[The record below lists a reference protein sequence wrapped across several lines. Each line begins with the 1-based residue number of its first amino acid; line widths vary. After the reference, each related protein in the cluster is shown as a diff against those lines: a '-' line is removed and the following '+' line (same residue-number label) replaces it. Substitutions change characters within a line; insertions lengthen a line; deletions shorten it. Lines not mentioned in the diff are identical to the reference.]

1 MTEEGRDE
9 GPATGF
15 VSIVGAGPWD
25 PELLTLAG
33 KRRLERADVV
43 IADYLAN
50 PALLLHCP
58 PHARVY
64 QRTEGPRGYRPTSE
78 GPLSQAEVNRLMIEH
93 ARAGKRVVRLK
104 GGDPCMFGR
113 GGEEAQE
120 LRAAGVPYELVP
132 GVSAPIAA
140 PELAGIPV
148 THRHFTPAVTFVS
161 GWEAYEKAGLEVA
174 WEHLAKSAGTLVLMM
189 SIRNARANAARLVA
203 AGRDP
208 ATPAAIVRWGT
219 RGIQHTV
226 VGTLATI
233 ADLAAA
239 EGIRP
244 PAVLVVG
251 EVVGLRQEL
260 AWIEARPLHGR
271 RIVVTRAAEQSSTLV
286 RTLSEQGADVVVV
299 PCLAVVPP
307 EDPAALHSAVAGVAA
322 YDGVILSSQS
332 GAAAFFDAL
341 DDAGLDGRALAGKH
355 VAVVGASTAAAC
367 RRRGIIADLVPNE
380 ARAEGLVDCIGAAGL
395 LGKRWLY
402 VRADEG
408 RDVLRPAIE
417 RAGGQLSL
425 AIAYRTVRPAVSP
438 HLLASL
444 RAPKAGGEGFHA
456 VAFASGKT
464 ARHFLQTLGEELGD
478 DEARRLLAAAKVVCL
493 GPVTAAAV
501 EALGVRVD
509 AIASA
514 THDDAVA
521 EALLRVLARDST
533 AT

>member
-1 MTEEGRDE
+1 MTEGHD
-9 GPATGF
+9 GGTATGF

-33 KRRLERADVV
+33 KRRLEQADVV

-58 PHARVY
+58 GHARVY
-64 QRTEGPRGYRPTSE
+64 QRSEGPRGYRPSSE

-93 ARAGKRVVRLK
+93 ARAGQRVVRLK

-113 GGEEAQE
+113 GGEEAQA
-120 LRAAGVPYELVP
+120 LRAAGVAYELVP

-148 THRHFTPAVTFVS
+148 THRQFTPAVTFVS

-189 SIRNARANAARLVA
+189 SIRNARANAERLIA
-203 AGRDP
+203 AGRNP
-208 ATPAAIVRWGT
+208 TTPAAIVRWGT
-219 RGIQHTV
+219 RGIQRTV

-233 ADLAAA
+233 AELAAR

-251 EVVGLRQEL
+251 EVVGLRPEL
-260 AWIEARPLHGR
+260 SWIESRPLFGR
-271 RIVVTRAAEQSSTLV
+271 RVVITRAAEQAGTLV
-286 RTLSEQGADVVVV
+286 RTLSEQGADVAVI
-299 PCLAVVPP
+299 PCLAVAPP
-307 EDPAALHSAVAGVAA
+307 EDPAALRRAVAEVAA
-322 YDGVILSSQS
+322 HDGVILSSTS
-332 GAAAFFDAL
+332 GVTAFFDAL
-341 DDAGLDGRALAGKH
+341 DEVGLDARALAGKP
-355 VAVVGASTAAAC
+355 VAAVGASTAAAC
-367 RRRGIIADLVPNE
+367 RRRGIVPDLVPDE
-380 ARAEGLVDCIGAAGL
+380 ARAEGLVERIGAAGL

-417 RAGGQLSL
+417 AAGGHLTL
-425 AIAYRTVRPAVSP
+425 AVAYRTVRPAVSP

-444 RAPKAGGEGFHA
+444 RDPSDGGEGFHA

-478 DEARRLLAAAKVVCL
+478 DETRRLLAAAKVVCL

-514 THDDAVA
+514 TSDAAVA
-521 EALLRVLARDST
+521 EALVHVLADDRAAS
-533 AT
+533 